1 MILFINYNKASSDLH
16 ENEMSKIGNKD
27 VSIEAVGSS
36 EKSPNKNFKL
46 K

>member
-27 VSIEAVGSS
+27 VSIETVSSS
-36 EKSPNKNFKL
+36 EKSPNKKFKL

>member
-36 EKSPNKNFKL
+36 KKISK
-46 K
+46 